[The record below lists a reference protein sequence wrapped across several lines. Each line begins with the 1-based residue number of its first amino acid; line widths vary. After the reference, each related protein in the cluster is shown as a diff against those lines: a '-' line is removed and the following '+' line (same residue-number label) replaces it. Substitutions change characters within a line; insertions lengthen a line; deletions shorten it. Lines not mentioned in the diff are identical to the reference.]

1 MIGSAAAKPPV
12 PAKTAPHWVASWA
25 TAMMISDGANLLPP
39 EQLSHATL
47 RQIVRLSAGGKAY
60 RLVLS
65 NAFGTAPLHLQAVHV
80 AKALNPA
87 HGQGAIDPASD
98 YAVTFSGNPDVTIP
112 AGAAYVSDPVDV
124 TVGPLANLAI
134 SILYDAAPV
143 VETGHPGSR
152 MTSYVAAGDHLADGQ
167 LTGATG
173 VDHWYQIAAIEVLA
187 APKTGAIVALGD
199 SITDGRGSTTNGNDR
214 WTNTMAAA
222 LQASPSGKDRAVLNA
237 GIGGNC
243 VLTTCLGPSAL
254 ARFDRDVLAQPGVKA
269 LLVYEGVN
277 DLGGLTREH
286 PATLEEHAALV
297 TRLIQ
302 GFEQMVSKAKAHG
315 LKTAIATILPYS
327 GNTYYHPDVTNEADR
342 AAVNG
347 WIRSQKIFDTVID
360 FDAAMRDPSHPEK
373 LNPAY
378 DTGDGLHANAAG
390 YQVMG
395 ALAAKSI
402 STGHAKKPGKRKT
415 K

>member
-1 MIGSAAAKPPV
+1 
-12 PAKTAPHWVASWA
+12 
-25 TAMMISDGANLLPP
+25 
-39 EQLSHATL
+39 
-47 RQIVRLSAGGKAY
+47 
-60 RLVLS
+60 
-65 NAFGTAPLHLQAVHV
+65 
-80 AKALNPA
+80 
-87 HGQGAIDPASD
+87 
-98 YAVTFSGNPDVTIP
+98 
-112 AGAAYVSDPVDV
+112 
-124 TVGPLANLAI
+124 
-134 SILYDAAPV
+134 
-143 VETGHPGSR
+143 
-152 MTSYVAAGDHLADGQ
+152 MTSYVVAGDHLADSQ

-187 APKTGAIVALGD
+187 TPQTGAIAALGD

-214 WTNTMAAA
+214 WTNILAAA
-222 LQASPSGKDRAVLNA
+222 LQATPADKNRAVLNA

-254 ARFDRDVLAQPGVKA
+254 ARFDRDVLAQPGVDTV
-269 LLVYEGVN
+269 LVYEGVN

-286 PATLEEHAALV
+286 PATLDEHAALV

-302 GFEQMVSKAKAHG
+302 GFEQMASKAKAHG
-315 LKTAIATILPYS
+315 IKPAIATILPYS
-327 GNTYYHPDVTNEADR
+327 GNAYYHPDAANEVDR

-347 WIRSQKIFDTVID
+347 WIRSQKVFDTVID

-402 STGHAKKPGKRKT
+402 SAGHSKKPGKRKT